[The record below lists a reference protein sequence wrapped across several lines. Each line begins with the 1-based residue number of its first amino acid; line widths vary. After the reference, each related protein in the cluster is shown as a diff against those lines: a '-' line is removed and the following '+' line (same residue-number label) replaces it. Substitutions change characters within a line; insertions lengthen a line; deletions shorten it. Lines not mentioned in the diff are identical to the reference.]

1 MRIDLFRSTW
11 GIDAPWE
18 VVFPSIAQQG
28 YCGVELGVSLDRSE
42 QTLLVAQLA
51 AHQLE
56 YIAMVFTSGDDL
68 ASHIASA
75 KQQVEAAVACGARQI
90 TLHGWRD
97 ASNFDDGCRFVEA
110 IIALEQQYGIAIG
123 HETHRGRLF
132 FNPWWTDMY
141 LSRYPDAHICADYS
155 HWVVVAER
163 NLTDAE
169 AIMERC
175 AQHCI
180 HLHTRVGH
188 SQGPQVPDPSLPRY
202 SAEVAAHEHW
212 WQLAVTAS
220 QRAGKA
226 SFSMTP
232 EYGPPPYQSTDLV
245 TNAPLQPLSDIVEW
259 QSQRLRTLFH
269 IN

>member
-18 VVFPSIAQQG
+18 VVFPAIAQQA
-28 YCGVELGVSLDRSE
+28 YRGVELGVPLDKNE
-42 QTLLVAQLA
+42 QVHLITQLA

-56 YIAMVFTSGDDL
+56 YIAMVFTSGEDV
-68 ASHIASA
+68 ATHVASA
-75 KQQVEAAVACGARQI
+75 KQQIEAAISCGARQI

-97 ASNFDDGCRFVEA
+97 ASSFDDGCRFVEA
-110 IIALEQQYGIAIG
+110 IIGLERQYGIAIG

-132 FNPWWTDMY
+132 FNPWSTDAY
-141 LSRYPDAHICADYS
+141 LSRYPEAHICADYS

-163 NLTDAE
+163 NLGDAE

-175 AQHCI
+175 AAHCI

-188 SQGPQVPDPSLPRY
+188 AQGPQVPDPSLPRY
-202 SAEVAAHEHW
+202 NSEVAAHEHW
-212 WQLAVTAS
+212 WQLAVAAN

-226 SFSMTP
+226 EFSMTP
-232 EYGPPPYQSTDLV
+232 EYGPPPYQSTDLA
-245 TNAPLQPLSDIVEW
+245 TNAPLQPLSDIVAW
-259 QSQRLRTLFH
+259 QSQRLRAIFH